1 VPLHDACAPVDDAAH
16 TTSAARAQMVGSL
29 GSVPVPSI
37 EGMPPGTLLIRT
49 VVTSICGS
57 DLSGQPCADCDVGA
71 WRGFTQEMP
80 RGGFVD
86 NQPGNEPFS
95 VGPPVPGGSGH
106 ELMGEI
112 AAYVEPCDVNVGDR
126 VLAMS
131 AGWAMAINRKE
142 FETRTGVSS
151 RVLLPVTSGGFL
163 EYFVSTVDCIVPV
176 PPPPRPSFNPLW
188 YVAAQPF
195 GTIIKAAAKLDSVLT
210 KTVCIMGQGQ
220 NGLMMTS
227 LIKSMGAKRVVVCD
241 LFQNRLDI
249 AEAMG
254 ATHTI
259 NCTGL
264 DRAATVAAIRE
275 IVGGH
280 PTRDPT
286 GGADVCIDMAGHQG
300 ETLAIL
306 GDVAARSGKMLIF
319 GLPPHED
326 SRFTGRNGIIG
337 QGRTIGDGSF
347 VGNTNSDMSISYA
360 HLTKNLCVYRRR
372 CRCDCCC
379 GC

>member
-1 VPLHDACAPVDDAAH
+1 VQIV
-16 TTSAARAQMVGSL
+16 SSL
-29 GSVPVPSI
+29 GAVPVPSI

-57 DLSGQPCADCDVGA
+57 DLSGQPCASCDVGA

-80 RGGFVD
+80 RGGFVG
-86 NQPGNEPFS
+86 NQQGSPPFS
-95 VGPPVPGGSGH
+95 VGPPSPGGSGH
-106 ELMGEI
+106 ELMGEVV
-112 AAYVEPCDVNVGDR
+112 AYVAPTDEVNIGDR

-131 AGWAMAINRKE
+131 AGWGMTINRKQ
-142 FETRTGVSS
+142 FEARTGVSA

-163 EYFVSTVDCIVPV
+163 EYFVTTVDNIVPV
-176 PPPPRPSFNPLW
+176 PPPPHPSFNPLW

-227 LIKSMGAKRVVVCD
+227 LIKSMGAKTVVVCD

-249 AEAMG
+249 AKQMG
-254 ATHTI
+254 ATHAI
-259 NCTGL
+259 NCAGL
-264 DRAATVAAIRE
+264 DREATVDAIRE
-275 IVGGH
+275 VVGGGLW
-280 PTRDPT
+280 DPA

-306 GDVAARSGKMLIF
+306 GDVAARGGKMLIF
-319 GLPPHED
+319 GLPPHSD
-326 SRFTGRNGIIG
+326 SRFTGRNGVIG

-347 VGNTNSDMSISYA
+347 VGNTDSDMSISYA
-360 HLTKNLCVYRRR
+360 HLTKNLCV
-372 CRCDCCC
+372 
-379 GC
+379 